1 MNFQNRSSRFA
12 SLRTFAQGMFNLN
25 DPRWG
30 RGEDKG
36 DDAHRPEDKGS
47 AGPERRPGPS
57 GSGQSSDLDE
67 LWRDLNRRL
76 SGFFG
81 GGSGGGRKGGGA
93 AGHAQC
99 RRWLGATGRCCI
111 CRLDGFWL
119 LHREGRAASCD
130 YAVW

>member
-36 DDAHRPEDKGS
+36 DDAHRPEDRGS
-47 AGPERRPGPS
+47 AGPERRPGP
-57 GSGQSSDLDE
+57 GGPGQSSDLDE

-81 GGSGGGRKGGGA
+81 GGSGGGLKGVSSRTCVVQA
-93 AGHAQC
+93 LAW
-99 RRWLGATGRCCI
+99 RYWEV
-111 CRLDGFWL
+111 
-119 LHREGRAASCD
+119 LHLPSGWVLASSS
-130 YAVW
+130 

>member
-12 SLRTFAQGMFNLN
+12 SLRTFVQGMFNLN

-36 DDAHRPEDKGS
+36 DDAHRPEDRGS
-47 AGPERRPGPS
+47 AGPERRPGP
-57 GSGQSSDLDE
+57 GGPGQSSDLDE

-81 GGSGGGRKGGGA
+81 GGSGGGLKGGGSRT
-93 AGHAQC
+93 C
-99 RRWLGATGRCCI
+99 
-111 CRLDGFWL
+111 
-119 LHREGRAASCD
+119 
-130 YAVW
+130 AVQALA

>member
-36 DDAHRPEDKGS
+36 DDAHRPEDRGS
-47 AGPERRPGPS
+47 AGPERRPGP
-57 GSGQSSDLDE
+57 GGPGQSSDLDE

-81 GGSGGGRKGGGA
+81 GSSDRK
-93 AGHAQC
+93 
-99 RRWLGATGRCCI
+99 
-111 CRLDGFWL
+111 
-119 LHREGRAASCD
+119 S
-130 YAVW
+130 VV

>member
-36 DDAHRPEDKGS
+36 DDAHRPEDRGS
-47 AGPERRPGPS
+47 AGPERRPGP
-57 GSGQSSDLDE
+57 GGPGQSSDLDE

-81 GGSGGGRKGGGA
+81 GGSGGGLKGVGSRTCA
-93 AGHAQC
+93 VQALAW
-99 RRWLGATGRCCI
+99 RYWEV
-111 CRLDGFWL
+111 
-119 LHREGRAASCD
+119 LHLPSGWVLASSS
-130 YAVW
+130 